1 VRALK
6 VLKPNNIE
14 LIEEIDP
21 KIEPN
26 QSLVFPIAVGICG
39 TDLAIIKGKIDP
51 AFIKYPITLGHE
63 WVGRTANG
71 DRVVVEGIIPCEK
84 CSQCL
89 SKNTNRCE
97 IYDEIGFTKNGAIA
111 DKISVPTNLIHKID
125 NNVSDETASLVE
137 PAAVVTQG
145 LIKVLP
151 NKGIKV
157 LVIGEGTIGLL
168 AAKIIR
174 SFEPIMVYML
184 GLKESQKDLVL
195 KNGIDKYFTNP
206 SDINEKFDL
215 VIECSGAMSAIQS
228 GFKLSARG
236 AKILLLGYTE
246 NSTPF
251 ELQID
256 DLINNDQCIYASFG
270 YTRTA
275 WFEVVNKINQN
286 LLDFTSVVTHQFDIE
301 QWQEAITV
309 MEDRDQVRGK
319 VLIRVIKGQ

>member
-1 VRALK
+1 MRALK
-6 VLKPNNIE
+6 VLKPNSIE

-21 KIEPN
+21 KIEAN

-63 WVGRTANG
+63 WVGRVENG
-71 DRVVVEGIIPCEK
+71 ERVVVEGIIPCEK
-84 CSQCL
+84 CNQCL
-89 SKNTNRCE
+89 SQNTNRCE
-97 IYDEIGFTKNGAIA
+97 IYDEIGFTKNGAVA
-111 DKISVPTNLIHKID
+111 DKISAPTNLIHKI
-125 NNVSDETASLVE
+125 NSNVSDETASLVE

-145 LIKVLP
+145 LIKVRP
-151 NKGIKV
+151 SKGIKA
-157 LVIGEGTIGLL
+157 LIIGEGTIGLL

-174 SFEPIMVYML
+174 GFEPTMVYML
-184 GLKESQKDLVL
+184 GLKQAQKDLVL
-195 KNGIDKYFTNP
+195 KNGVDRYFTNP
-206 SDINEKFDL
+206 VEIDEKFDL

-256 DLINNDQCIYASFG
+256 DLINNDQSVYASFG

-275 WFEVVNKINQN
+275 WSEVVNKINQN

-301 QWQEAITV
+301 QWQEAIAV
-309 MEDRDQVRGK
+309 MENPEQVRGK
-319 VLIRVIKGQ
+319 VLIRVSKGQ

>member
-1 VRALK
+1 MRALK

-14 LIEEIDP
+14 LVDDLDP
-21 KIEPN
+21 KIETN

-51 AFIKYPITLGHE
+51 AFIRYPITLGHE
-63 WVGRTANG
+63 WVGRTENG
-71 DRVVVEGIIPCEK
+71 DRVVVEGIIPCEN

-89 SKNTNRCE
+89 NRNTNRCE
-97 IYDEIGFTKNGAIA
+97 LYDEIGFTKNGAIA
-111 DKISVPTNLIHKID
+111 DKISVTTNLIHKI
-125 NNVSDETASLVE
+125 NNDVSDETASLVE

-151 NKGIKV
+151 TKGIRV

-174 SFEPIMVYML
+174 GFEPTMVYML
-184 GLKESQKDLVL
+184 GLKESQKELVL
-195 KNGIDKYFTNP
+195 KNGVDKYLTNP
-206 SDINEKFDL
+206 SDINETFDL
-215 VIECSGAMSAIQS
+215 IIDCSGAMTAIQS

-256 DLINNDQCIYASFG
+256 DLINNDQSIFASFG
-270 YTRTA
+270 YTRAA
-275 WFEVVNKINQN
+275 WSDVVNKINKN

-301 QWQEAITV
+301 QWQQAITV
-309 MEDRDQVRGK
+309 MEDREQVRGK
-319 VLIRVIKGQ
+319 VLIRVSKGQ

>member
-63 WVGRTANG
+63 WVGRIENG
-71 DRVVVEGIIPCEK
+71 ERVVVEGIIPCEK

-145 LIKVLP
+145 LIKVMP
-151 NKGIKV
+151 TKGIKV

-174 SFEPIMVYML
+174 GFEPAMVYML
-184 GLKESQKDLVL
+184 GLKELQKDLVL
-195 KNGIDKYFTNP
+195 KNGVDKYFTNP

-256 DLINNDQCIYASFG
+256 DLINNDQSVYASFG

-275 WFEVVNKINQN
+275 WSEVVNKINQN

-319 VLIRVIKGQ
+319 VLIRVSKGQ

>member
-1 VRALK
+1 MRALK
-6 VLKPNNIE
+6 VLEPNNIE

-26 QSLVFPIAVGICG
+26 QSLVFPITVGICG

-63 WVGRTANG
+63 WVGRNETG
-71 DRVVVEGIIPCEK
+71 ERVVVEGIVPCEK
-84 CSQCL
+84 CSPCL
-89 SKNTNRCE
+89 SNNTNRCE

-111 DKISVPTNLIHKID
+111 DKISVPSNLIHNI
-125 NNVSDETASLVE
+125 NRNVSDETASLVE

-145 LIKVLP
+145 LIKVQP
-151 NKGIKV
+151 AKGIKV

-168 AAKIIR
+168 AATIIR
-174 SFEPIMVYML
+174 SFEPKMVYML
-184 GLKESQKDLVL
+184 GLKESQRDLVL
-195 KNGIDKYFTNP
+195 RNGVDRYFTNP
-206 SDINEKFDL
+206 SDINEAFDL
-215 VIECSGAMSAIQS
+215 IIECSGAMTAIQS
-228 GFKLSARG
+228 GFKLTARG
-236 AKILLLGYTE
+236 AKVLLLGYTE

-251 ELQID
+251 ALHID
-256 DLINNDQCIYASFG
+256 DLINNDQSIFASFG

-275 WFEVVNKINQN
+275 WTDVVNKINKN

-301 QWQEAITV
+301 QWQQAIKV

-319 VLIRVIKGQ
+319 VLIRVSKGK

>member
-1 VRALK
+1 MRALK

-63 WVGRTANG
+63 WVGRTETG
-71 DRVVVEGIIPCEK
+71 ERVVVEGIIPCEK

-89 SKNTNRCE
+89 SRNTNRCE

-111 DKISVPTNLIHKID
+111 DKISVPANLVHKI
-125 NNVSDETASLVE
+125 NSNVSDETASLVE

-151 NKGIKV
+151 AKGIKV

-174 SFEPIMVYML
+174 GFEPTLVYML
-184 GLKESQKDLVL
+184 GLKEPQKDLVL
-195 KNGIDKYFTNP
+195 KNGVDKYFTNP

-215 VIECSGAMSAIQS
+215 VIECSGALSAIQS

-256 DLINNDQCIYASFG
+256 DLINNDQSIFASFG

-275 WFEVVNKINQN
+275 WSDVVNKINKN

-301 QWQEAITV
+301 QWQQAIMV

-319 VLIRVIKGQ
+319 VLIRVSKG

>member
-1 VRALK
+1 MRALK

-14 LIEEIDP
+14 LIEENDP
-21 KIEPN
+21 KIESN

-63 WVGRTANG
+63 WVGRTENG

-84 CSQCL
+84 CNQCL
-89 SKNTNRCE
+89 SQNTNRCKL
-97 IYDEIGFTKNGAIA
+97 YDEIGFTKNGAIA
-111 DKISVPTNLIHKID
+111 DKISVPTNLIHKI
-125 NNVSDETASLVE
+125 NKNVSDETAALVE

-145 LIKVLP
+145 LIKVMPSKEL
-151 NKGIKV
+151 KV

-174 SFEPIMVYML
+174 SFEPSLVYML
-184 GLKESQKDLVL
+184 GLKKSQKDLVL
-195 KNGIDKYFTNP
+195 KNGVDRYFTDQA
-206 SDINEKFDL
+206 DIDEKFDL
-215 VIECSGAMSAIQS
+215 VIECSGALSAIQS

-246 NSTPF
+246 NSIPL

-256 DLINNDQCIYASFG
+256 DLINNDQSVYASFG
-270 YTRTA
+270 YTRNA
-275 WFEVVNKINQN
+275 WSEIVNKINQN
-286 LLDFTSVVTHQFDIE
+286 LLDFTSVVTQQFDIAN
-301 QWQEAITV
+301 WQEAISV
-309 MEDRDQVRGK
+309 MEDRNQVRGK
-319 VLIRVIKGQ
+319 VLIRVGKGE

>member
-1 VRALK
+1 MRALK

-63 WVGRTANG
+63 WVGRTG
-71 DRVVVEGIIPCEK
+71 TGERVVVEGIIPCEK

-89 SKNTNRCE
+89 NKNTNRCE
-97 IYDEIGFTKNGAIA
+97 IYDEIGFTQNGAIA
-111 DKISVPTNLIHKID
+111 EKVSVPANLVHKI
-125 NNVSDETASLVE
+125 NSNVSDETASLVE

-145 LIKVLP
+145 LIKVMP
-151 NKGIKV
+151 TKGIKV

-174 SFEPIMVYML
+174 GFEPAMVHML

-195 KNGIDKYFTNP
+195 KNGVDKYFTNP

-228 GFKLSARG
+228 GFKLTARG

-256 DLINNDQCIYASFG
+256 DLINNDQSIFASFG

-275 WFEVVNKINQN
+275 WSDVVNKINQN

-301 QWQEAITV
+301 QWQQAITV

-319 VLIRVIKGQ
+319 VLIRVSKG